1 MSKVRRHHYKWI
13 IPTRKKK
20 MHMPPARI
28 QFYILTGHLWLEAK
42 LKIYSAVNLPPQRW
56 LWAMLQQRSLIAA
69 IILPDSLISPLAASS
84 CNSHTAQLWIHWV
97 NDILAGGGWITF
109 THLQYVLGITRN
121 ENALHFFWWQ
131 TKLPKCSQPWQFE
144 QIKSSQWGR
153 QDFDRLW
160 QHLLGFPFFGSFLLF
175 ETPYQ

>member
-1 MSKVRRHHYKWI
+1 
-13 IPTRKKK
+13 
-20 MHMPPARI
+20 MPPARI

-97 NDILAGGGWITF
+97 NDILGGGGLGESPSHIYSMYWVLQEMRMHYTF
-109 THLQYVLGITRN
+109 SDDKQSYRNVVSHDSLNKLKVLNG
-121 ENALHFFWWQ
+121 E
-131 TKLPKCSQPWQFE
+131 
-144 QIKSSQWGR
+144 GR
-153 QDFDRLW
+153 ILIGFDSIS
-160 QHLLGFPFFGSFLLF
+160 LGFLSLALSFFLRLPISNLSPL
-175 ETPYQ
+175 PAIAWL